1 MPFFI
6 RNTLTNRREEFVP
19 RDPAR
24 PTMYVCGPTVYGP
37 AHVGNARPAA
47 VFDLAAR
54 ILKSLWPGAV
64 YARNITDIDD
74 KIIAAAGDEGVP
86 ALARRCADQY
96 RAEMA
101 ALNIR
106 PPDFEPL
113 ATAHIPEMLAMT
125 ARLLEKNFA
134 YQAEGHVLFHTAAF
148 AEYGALSNRGRDE
161 MIAGARV
168 EVAPYKRDPADFV
181 LWKPSPEGLP
191 GWESPWGRGR
201 PGWHLECSAMAAKCL
216 GEEIDLHGGGQD
228 LIFPHHEN
236 EIAQS
241 RCAHGT
247 GSLARHWMHNGHVSA
262 DGEKM
267 SKSRGNVFLTR
278 DALAAFPGEAVRW
291 ALLSA
296 HYRRPL
302 RWSESLLRESR
313 AALDRFY
320 QALRASEK
328 FQQDDAENS
337 NSDSRPSGRIFS
349 ALCDDLNTP
358 LALAG
363 LHSAAT
369 ELNRALA
376 AGDSE
381 TATAR
386 RTELL
391 QGGRFMGFLLE
402 SPERWMHDGRGDADA
417 DAKAEAQAEAEVER
431 LVAERDAARARRD
444 FAAADGIRGRLT
456 ALGVEVSDSA
466 AGATW
471 RRARD

>member
-1 MPFFI
+1 MPFFL

-19 RDPAR
+19 RDASR

-47 VFDLAAR
+47 VFDLVAR
-54 ILKSLWPGAV
+54 TLKALWPGAV

-74 KIIAAAGDEGVP
+74 KIIAAAGDEGVA
-86 ALARRCADQY
+86 ALALRCAEEY

-113 ATAHIPEMLAMT
+113 ATAHIPEMQAMIS
-125 ARLLEKNFA
+125 RLLEKEFA
-134 YQAEGHVLFHTAAF
+134 YAAEGHVLFHTAAF
-148 AEYGALSNRGRDE
+148 ADYGALSNRGRDE

-181 LWKPSPEGLP
+181 LWKPSPDGMP
-191 GWESPWGRGR
+191 GWQSPWGRGR

-216 GEEIDLHGGGQD
+216 GREIDLHGGGQD

-241 RCAHGT
+241 RCAHGAK
-247 GSLARHWMHNGHVSA
+247 SLARYWMHNGHVSA

-302 RWSESLLRESR
+302 RWSEALLRESR
-313 AALDRFY
+313 AALDRLY
-320 QALRASEK
+320 EALRASQPPRADGGNNDEGN
-328 FQQDDAENS
+328 DSPET
-337 NSDSRPSGRIFS
+337 DSRPSERIFS

-358 LALAG
+358 MALAA

-376 AGDSE
+376 AGDAE
-381 TATAR
+381 TAAAR
-386 RTELL
+386 RAELL
-391 QGGRFMGFLLE
+391 RGGRFMGFLLE
-402 SPERWMHDGRGDADA
+402 SPERWMRDGDSGADA
-417 DAKAEAQAEAEVER
+417 DAEVER
-431 LVAERDAARARRD
+431 LVAERDAARARKD
-444 FAAADGIRGRLT
+444 FAAADAIRGKLT
-456 ALGVEVSDSA
+456 ALGIEVSDSSS
-466 AGATW
+466 GATW